1 MAGEVDTP
9 SGVAGRYA
17 TALFELA
24 LEEKALETV
33 EQDLNRFAQ
42 ALDAVEDLRRLVRSP
57 VFTAEEQERA
67 IAAVL
72 ENMEIEG
79 LTANF
84 LKLIARN
91 RRLFAAPD
99 MIKAFRALLTRHR
112 GQTSGEVT
120 SALPLNEGQ
129 LRALQT
135 ALKAALHKEVQLDQ
149 KVDATLLGGLVVKV
163 GSRMVDSSL
172 RTKLKSLKQTM
183 KEVG

>member
-1 MAGEVDTP
+1 VAGEVDTP

-24 LEEKALETV
+24 LDEKALETV
-33 EQDLNRFAQ
+33 EQDLSRFAS

-57 VFTAEEQERA
+57 VFTAEEQQRA
-67 IAAVL
+67 IAAIL
-72 ENMEIEG
+72 DKMKIEG

-91 RRLFAAPD
+91 RRLYAAPD
-99 MIKAFRALLTRHR
+99 MIKAFRALLARHR
-112 GQTSGEVT
+112 GQASAEVT
-120 SALPLNEGQ
+120 SALSLTEGQ

-135 ALKAALHKEVQLDQ
+135 ALTAALHKDVQLDQ
-149 KVDATLLGGLVVKV
+149 KVDTTLLGGLVVKV

-172 RTKLKSLKQTM
+172 RTKLNSLKQTM